1 MTPDQLA
8 ALTAKARELHS
19 KQDKRGP
26 QVSIDAIFV
35 ALAQQGA
42 AERVRKPSDD
52 GPPEWFVETVN
63 KLRGTNERF
72 TTGRLLMLA
81 GRFPAERSESIAVGR
96 WLRELGLIPKKTG
109 GQNVFWAS
117 ELPRG

>member
-1 MTPDQLA
+1 MTPEQLA
-8 ALTAKARELHS
+8 AMAAKARELHA
-19 KQDKRGP
+19 KQGKRDP
-26 QVSIDAIFV
+26 KVSLDSIFV
-35 ALAQQGA
+35 ALALESAGTS
-42 AERVRKPSDD
+42 VRKVSDD
-52 GPPEWFVETVN
+52 APPAWFVETLD

-72 TTGRLLMLA
+72 TTGRFLMLA

-117 ELPRG
+117 ELPSG